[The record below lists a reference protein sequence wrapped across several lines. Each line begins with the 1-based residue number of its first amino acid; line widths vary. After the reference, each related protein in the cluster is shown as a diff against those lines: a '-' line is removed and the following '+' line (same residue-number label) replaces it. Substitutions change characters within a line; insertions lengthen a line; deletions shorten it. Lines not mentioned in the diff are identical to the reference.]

1 MSNIKKFEDF
11 TYDSNPVNEGFLD
24 DVTTVIGRM
33 IPMLG
38 TGFVKTIKQKLSA
51 TLLEKLGINENTPA
65 STVVQELVDSIEI
78 KEIPG
83 LLTGENANAEF
94 LAPRLAQAVQEYVQR
109 KGFDSLY
116 VPFGINP
123 NGWMAST
130 IRESLQEEIGKEKL
144 TNFFLKALGGES
156 IGKEIVGKLDDKS
169 KEQFK
174 DAFSQQLAKEYPT
187 KTTSSGESGG
197 IMDTLGSI
205 WDGIVG
211 GKK

>member
-11 TYDSNPVNEGFLD
+11 VHNSSTVNEGFLD
-24 DVTTVIGRM
+24 DITNVVGRM
-33 IPMLG
+33 IPLLG
-38 TGFVKTIKQKLSA
+38 TGFIKTIKQKLAA

-78 KEIPG
+78 KEMPG

-94 LAPRLAQAVQEYVQR
+94 LAPRLAQAVQEYIQR

-116 VPFGINP
+116 VPFGVNP
-123 NGWMAST
+123 NGWLAST
-130 IRESLQEEIGKEKL
+130 IREGLQEEVGKERL

-156 IGKEIVGKLDDKS
+156 LGKEIVGKLDDKS
-169 KEQFK
+169 KEQLK

-187 KTTSSGESGG
+187 KTSNSEESKG

-205 WDGIVG
+205 WSGIVG
-211 GKK
+211 K